1 MAHIVQQVA
10 RRLRQQGGKANDEPA
25 EDEGTMG
32 AVAMAASRANSRG
45 PWLEKLRRLPDSSQ
59 EPSQMAVVKNVAR

>member
-25 EDEGTMG
+25 EDEKNNERCANGG
-32 AVAMAASRANSRG
+32 DASKLARCVARKAMAVSH
-45 PWLEKLRRLPDSSQ
+45 SSQ
-59 EPSQMAVVKNVAR
+59 EPSQMVSVKNVAK

>member
-1 MAHIVQQVA
+1 MVHIVQQIA

-25 EDEGTMG
+25 EDEKDNGRSG
-32 AVAMAASRANSRG
+32 SGGDASKLARRVARKAMAVSH
-45 PWLEKLRRLPDSSQ
+45 SSQ